1 MTYPLYHEIEQER
14 LSYPLLD
21 NLGMSALCP
30 VRDAEGVHSTG
41 EHTCN
46 PDIETLR
53 QTLPQTEYDR
63 AKAVSDLIGQDLV
76 YADGWKMWDGA
87 AYVACGEEWPRRAVA
102 AYAEMWDRMDH
113 TIKALI
119 TNETNSLNERQ
130 PEDFEERIESLQT
143 FYSGGYRKMVKELKS
158 DRGNKNVTS
167 LMQITTQPPYRDA
180 SGMGSSL
187 SDFLSVELTPG
198 LVEGLLPGAGLGQM
212 YGESYIGK
220 TFAAVDLACSVAS
233 GRSEWLGAKINNP
246 GAHVLYVAA
255 EGGDPIRKMF
265 QGWMAGHHGL
275 DPSGRLTVRDAAAG
289 QGFSLT
295 DPAHYGLDDL
305 KRDYAE
311 LGSPALIVIDPQAD
325 VTGGVDENSKALADA
340 LRPLAKW
347 ANEVGCLVLLVHHTG
362 KDSSKGAR
370 GSSAQR
376 AMMDAQIEFSKGNGP
391 DSRFLR
397 FTKVKG
403 ERLPDTPYEMEFRES
418 GGLPYLHCVGTAKSP
433 EEEAEAQIFLYRTQV
448 LNAIKN
454 GVSSA
459 RSIAEETKLP
469 RSRVNEVVNLLVTSG
484 QVVNEGNHTRPK
496 LVPAE
501 PVDQPGG

>member
-1 MTYPLYHEIEQER
+1 MTYLLYHELEQKR
-14 LSYPLLD
+14 LTYPQLD
-21 NLGMSALCP
+21 ALGIAALCP
-30 VRDAEGVHSTG
+30 ARDADGGHSTG

-63 AKAVSDLIGQDLV
+63 ASAVSDLIGQDLV

-158 DRGNKNVTS
+158 DRGNKSVTS

-187 SDFLSVELTPG
+187 TDFLSVELTPG

-233 GRSEWLGAKINNP
+233 GRSEWLGHKINAP
-246 GAHVLYVAA
+246 GRGVLYVAA

-295 DPAHYGLDDL
+295 DPAQYGLEDL
-305 KRDYAE
+305 KRDYDD
-311 LGSPALIVIDPQAD
+311 LGRPSLIVIDPQAD

-347 ANEVGCLVLLVHHTG
+347 ANEVGCFVLLVHHTG

-370 GSSAQR
+370 GSSAQK
-376 AMMDAQIEFSKGNGP
+376 AMMDVQIEFSKGNGP
-391 DSRFLR
+391 DSRYLR

-403 ERLPDTPYEMEFRES
+403 ERLPEKPFEMEYRES
-418 GGLPYLHCVGTAKSP
+418 NGLPYLHCVGTAKTV

-454 GVSSA
+454 GCTSL
-459 RSIAEETKLP
+459 RSISEATKI
-469 RSRVNEVVNLLVTSG
+469 SRPKVTEAVENLKSSGTVRDDGVTG
-484 QVVNEGNHTRPK
+484 HPK
-496 LVPAE
+496 LVVVVA
-501 PVDQPGG
+501 D